1 MAKNKRS
8 NGEGSYRQ
16 LPNGHWQ
23 LQVMDGYHP
32 NGKRK
37 IKTFTAATKR
47 EVKEM
52 KLAYDRMKAEGIVTT
67 RNYSFLEW
75 SNEWFDVHKNKVS
88 PVTQESYKYTLR
100 ILQNHFGSRKMTD
113 IKALD
118 IDLFLYELIESGKSS
133 SGVAQCKGMLFQ
145 IFNNAVANDI
155 IPKNPAAYVE
165 KLKRTKPKEKE
176 AFSREEIHLMMEN
189 LPRNRIGNSIRLL
202 LGTGMRGQEL
212 LALQKQHIAEDGS
225 YIQITQAVIL
235 PKGAVL
241 IDDPKTPDSCRT
253 IPVPECLREAAIQ
266 LRNTG
271 AMYIWE
277 EGKPNMPCNPSYF
290 RKQFKKALQD
300 VGSVRLLTP
309 HCCRHTYVSQMQ
321 ALGVDLETIASLV
334 GHTDTKMTAHYLH
347 VQESI
352 RVDAVQRLDH
362 AFSEGD

>member
-1 MAKNKRS
+1 MAKSKRT
-8 NGEGSYRQ
+8 NGEGSLRRM
-16 LPNGHWQ
+16 PNGHWQ

-37 IKTFTAATKR
+37 IKTFTAATLSK
-47 EVKEM
+47 VKEM
-52 KLAYDRMKAEGIVTT
+52 KSAYDRMKAEGIVTT
-67 RNYSFLEW
+67 KNYSFSEW
-75 SNEWFDVHKNKVS
+75 STEWFNVHKNKIS

-113 IKALD
+113 IKARD

-165 KLKRTKPKEKE
+165 KLKRTRPKEKE

-189 LPRNRIGNSIRLL
+189 LPRDRIGNSIRLL

-212 LALQKQHIAEDGS
+212 LALQKEHIAEDGS
-225 YIQITQAVIL
+225 YIEIKRAVVVV
-235 PKGAVL
+235 KGTVM

-253 IPVPECLREAAIQ
+253 VPVPENLWETAVQ

-271 AMYIWE
+271 ATYIWE
-277 EGKPNMPCNPSYF
+277 VGKPNTPCNPSHF

-300 VGSVRLLTP
+300 LGSVRLLTP
-309 HCCRHTYVSQMQ
+309 HCCRHTYVSQLQ

-334 GHTDTKMTAHYLH
+334 GHADTNMTTHYLH
-347 VQESI
+347 VQDSI
-352 RVDAVQRLDH
+352 RMDAVQR
-362 AFSEGD
+362 FNQTFF

>member
-16 LPNGHWQ
+16 LSNGHWQ

-52 KLAYDRMKAEGIVTT
+52 KLEYDRKKSEGIATT
-67 RNYSFLEW
+67 KNYSFSEW
-75 SNEWFDVHKNKVS
+75 SNEWFDVHKNKIS

-113 IKALD
+113 IKAIE
-118 IDLFLYELIESGKSS
+118 IDLFLYGLIEEGRSS
-133 SGVAQCKGMLFQ
+133 TGVAQCKGMLFQ
-145 IFNNAVANDI
+145 IFNSAVANDI
-155 IPKNPAAYVE
+155 IPKNPAAYAE

-176 AFSREEIHLMMEN
+176 AFSLEEIHFMMEN
-189 LPRNRIGNSIRLL
+189 LPRDRIGNSIRLL

-225 YIQITQAVIL
+225 YIQIEQAVIL
-235 PKGAVL
+235 VKGTVL
-241 IDDPKTPDSCRT
+241 IDGTKTPSSCRT
-253 IPVPECLREAAIQ
+253 IPVPEMLQDVAVQ

-277 EGKPNMPCNPSYF
+277 EGKANTPCNPSHF
-290 RKQFKKALQD
+290 RKEFKKALQNL
-300 VGSVRLLTP
+300 GEVRVLTP
-309 HCCRHTYVSQMQ
+309 HCCRHTYVSQLQ

-334 GHTDTKMTAHYLH
+334 GHADTKMTTHYLH
-347 VQESI
+347 VQNSI
-352 RVDAVQRLDH
+352 RMAAVQRINQT
-362 AFSEGD
+362 FF

>member
-37 IKTFTAATKR
+37 IKTFTANTKR

-52 KLAYDRMKAEGIVTT
+52 KLAFDRMKADGIIPV
-67 RNYSFLEW
+67 RSYSFSEW

-113 IKALD
+113 IKAME
-118 IDLFLYELIESGKSS
+118 IDSFLYSLVEEGRSS
-133 SGVAQCKGMLFQ
+133 TGVAQCKGMLFQ
-145 IFNNAVANDI
+145 IFNSAVANDI

-176 AFSREEIHLMMEN
+176 AFSLKEINFMMEH
-189 LPRNRIGNSIRLL
+189 LPHDRIGNSIRLL

-225 YIQITQAVIL
+225 HIIIKQAVVVV
-235 PKGAVL
+235 KGTVM
-241 IDDPKTPDSCRT
+241 IDDTKTPDSRRT
-253 IPVPECLREAAIQ
+253 VPVPQKLWETAVQ

-271 AMYIWE
+271 ATYIWE
-277 EGKPNMPCNPSYF
+277 EGKANTPCNPSHF
-290 RKQFKKALQD
+290 RKEFKKALQNLGD
-300 VGSVRLLTP
+300 VRLLTP
-309 HCCRHTYVSQMQ
+309 HCCRHTYVSQLQ
-321 ALGVDLETIASLV
+321 ARGVDLETIASLV
-334 GHTDTKMTAHYLH
+334 GHTNTKMTTHYLH
-347 VQESI
+347 VQNSIRMAAVESI
-352 RVDAVQRLDH
+352 NQ
-362 AFSEGD
+362 AFF